1 MLEEKAIRALKEN
14 AVFTEL
20 EHKPGRYWSAGEG
33 MAWRAWRGSVYKKQ
47 TELEL
52 DDRLLEEE
60 VHDFIATLR
69 RAGIKS
75 FVFSDNEAYVGWLR
89 GEIPWWDRLDRGIA
103 EHLQDFEAEGCRIGR
118 PCIIERN
125 LVCEE
130 RVGAGIRIW
139 L

>member
-14 AVFTEL
+14 VVFTEL
-20 EHKPGRYWSAGEG
+20 ENKPSCQWSAGEG
-33 MAWRAWRGSVYKKQ
+33 MAYRAWRGSVYKKQ

-75 FVFSDNEAYVGWLR
+75 FVFSGTETYSTWFHDK
-89 GEIPWWDRLDRGIA
+89 IPWWNRLERGIA
-103 EHLQDFEAEGCRIGR
+103 EHLQDFEAEGCKIGH
-118 PCIIERN
+118 PCTIERN
-125 LVCEE
+125 LICAE
-130 RVGAGIRIW
+130 RMGAGIRIW